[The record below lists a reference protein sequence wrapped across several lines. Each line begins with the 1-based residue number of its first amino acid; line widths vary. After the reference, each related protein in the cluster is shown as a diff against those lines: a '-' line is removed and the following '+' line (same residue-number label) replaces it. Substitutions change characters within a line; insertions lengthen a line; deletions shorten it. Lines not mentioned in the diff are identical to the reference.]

1 MPEQAGKNRNFTRFL
16 PQNIIFVL
24 LITAFCFVLAFI
36 YCLSKPQ
43 IYEAKVEVSIRK
55 LDGLALDDDNRNRAI
70 SIVTSQPVLKR
81 TVELLEKQEI
91 PFNLKNFNYFL
102 SFHEDKNHLLLE
114 FDDENASHAELVLAK
129 LLEAIRQEVKRV
141 YPNPDLALI
150 SAIRTQRNNVL
161 SSTLNSFSKNA
172 KRGERETQSNDL
184 YSSLIVAIGNRV
196 AYNASIEVLKN
207 LLNTGQSPL
216 VLDFIANDPAVFKTT
231 DDLNKLTAEIANMET
246 RLASNH
252 PQIKAMRAEQNA
264 LKSELEGNIELAIKR
279 LYAQADVATKVERG
293 LRNEL
298 NAASGVSGSF
308 DDNRSLDE
316 LEGKLK
322 AVWDDYDKTIEKS
335 GLLRASNFV
344 VVNGPITIAKQSVF
358 SRYGSRIFG
367 FALIVFLLLLIIQT
381 IIKNCALFKT
391 RRNVD
396 GQFSDDTGNSDGGSM
411 DSVDPSAPK
420 VALNLAETV
429 EKLEQNHAGFIAVV
443 GKKAAKTA
451 ARLSMELKKEN
462 NAILLVDISTNEI
475 GNLIGPHRG
484 FTDVLTGDAKISEVI
499 YNDYDTGVDILP
511 QGLASPLRAKDFSKD
526 IPAFISAL
534 ESSYSIVIV
543 AMSDEPEFGL
553 EEIFS
558 ESDCLV
564 ISSGDKS
571 DEDHWT
577 ELFLK
582 YSAQPV
588 FRLINN

>member
-1 MPEQAGKNRNFTRFL
+1 MPEQAGKNRNFKRFL
-16 PQNIIFVL
+16 PQNIILVL
-24 LITAFCFVLAFI
+24 LVTAFCFVLAFV
-36 YCLSKPQ
+36 YYLSKPP
-43 IYEAKVEVSIRK
+43 IYEAKVEFSIK
-55 LDGLALDDDNRNRAI
+55 KVDGMTLDDDSRNRVV
-70 SIVTSQPVLKR
+70 SIVTSGPVLKR

-91 PFNLKNFNYFL
+91 PVNLNNFNYFL
-102 SFHEDKNHLLLE
+102 SLHEDKNHILLE
-114 FDDENASHAELVLAK
+114 FDDENATHAELVLAS
-129 LLEAIRQEVKRV
+129 LLEAFRQEVKRV

-150 SAIRTQRNNVL
+150 SAIRTQRNSVL
-161 SSTLNSFSKNA
+161 SSTLNSFSENA
-172 KRGERETQSNDL
+172 RRVEREKQTNDL
-184 YSSLIVAIGNRV
+184 YAALIVAIGNRV

-216 VLDFIANDPAVFKTT
+216 VLDFIANDPAVVKTT
-231 DDLNKLTAEIANMET
+231 DDLNALATEIANMET

-264 LKSELEGNIELAIKR
+264 LKSELENNVELAIKR
-279 LYAQADVATKVERG
+279 LYAQADIATKVERS
-293 LRNEL
+293 LRDEL
-298 NAASGVSGSF
+298 NAARGVSGSS

-316 LEGKLK
+316 LEKKLK
-322 AVWDDYDKTIEKS
+322 SIWDDYDKTIEKS
-335 GLLRASNFV
+335 DLLRASNLV
-344 VVNGPITIAKQSVF
+344 VVNGPITIAKQSVL
-358 SRYGSRIFG
+358 SRYGGRIFG
-367 FALIVFLLLLIIQT
+367 FALIVFLLLLILQT
-381 IIKNCALFKT
+381 IIKKCALFKT
-391 RRNVD
+391 LKNVD
-396 GQFSDDTGNSDGGSM
+396 GQFFDHTEEGNGGSM
-411 DSVDPSAPK
+411 NPFGPSSRK
-420 VALNLAETV
+420 VTLNFTETV

-443 GKKAAKTA
+443 GKTAAKTA
-451 ARLSMELKKEN
+451 ARLSMDLKKEN

-564 ISSGDKS
+564 ISPSDKS
-571 DEDHWT
+571 GEDHWT

-582 YSAQPV
+582 FSTQPV
-588 FRLINN
+588 FRLNNN

>member
-1 MPEQAGKNRNFTRFL
+1 MTYKA
-16 PQNIIFVL
+16 
-24 LITAFCFVLAFI
+24 A
-36 YCLSKPQ
+36 
-43 IYEAKVEVSIRK
+43 AKK
-55 LDGLALDDDNRNRAI
+55 
-70 SIVTSQPVLKR
+70 Q
-81 TVELLEKQEI
+81 EKQT
-91 PFNLKNFNYFL
+91 
-102 SFHEDKNHLLLE
+102 D
-114 FDDENASHAELVLAK
+114 
-129 LLEAIRQEVKRV
+129 
-141 YPNPDLALI
+141 
-150 SAIRTQRNNVL
+150 
-161 SSTLNSFSKNA
+161 
-172 KRGERETQSNDL
+172 DL

-216 VLDFIANDPAVFKTT
+216 VLDFIANDPAVLKTT
-231 DDLNKLTAEIANMET
+231 DDLNKLTAEIAHMET
-246 RLASNH
+246 QLAGNH

-298 NAASGVSGSF
+298 NGTVGVTGSS

-316 LEGKLK
+316 LEKKLK
-322 AVWDDYDKTIEKS
+322 AIWDDYDKTIEKS

-344 VVNGPITIAKQSVF
+344 VVNGPITVEKQSVL
-358 SRYGSRIFG
+358 SRYGSRILG

-381 IIKNCALFKT
+381 IIKNRALFKT

-396 GQFSDDTGNSDGGSM
+396 GQFSDRKGNSDGGSM
-411 DSVDPSAPK
+411 NTSAPSSPK
-420 VALNLAETV
+420 AALNLAETV
-429 EKLEQNHAGFIAVV
+429 EKLEQKHAGFIAVV

-543 AMSDEPEFGL
+543 AMSGEPEFGL

-571 DEDHWT
+571 DGDHWT